1 MRAIQTYLQL
11 PHHSETMR
19 IFVKAKPA
27 VAWERA
33 RHYDMSTIPFVRFLF
48 NLRTITD
55 IFHDEKPVN
64 KDGRIGLDQI
74 TENGKGF
81 MILDESAGKEVVVG
95 AIGKFWHLDI
105 PFAEIKPDEF
115 KNFNEYG
122 WGKLAWSI
130 TVESYLSGSTIC
142 FELRTTATDEDSWKK
157 LNRYYYVIGIFS
169 KLIRHTLMAHLEKEL
184 GSLSLPDDN
193 TRELAGDKVVP
204 NAKYA
209 DTDHINIEAPVS
221 IVWRY
226 LMQLGCDRAGWYSI
240 DWLDHGGVP
249 SIDHLVNDWEDR
261 KVGERL
267 SATPKQDSFFEVYE
281 VEHEKHFVIGGEAEK
296 MGGPFKTSWAFV
308 LEPIGEDTTH
318 LITRAKMELS
328 PKWMEWVMGGIFYP
342 PAHGL
347 MEAVQLKT
355 IKRYAERDAEM
366 RKENITEREISIA

>member
-261 KVGERL
+261 KIGERL

>member
-1 MRAIQTYLQL
+1 MRAIQTYLQR

-193 TRELAGDKVVP
+193 TRELAGDKIVP

-308 LEPIGEDTTH
+308 LEPIGEDATH

-328 PKWMEWVMGGIFYP
+328 PKWMEWIMGEIFYP
-342 PAHGL
+342 PVHGL

-355 IKRYAERDAEM
+355 IKRYAERDAQM